1 MLNLIDKLENRLK
14 NTKNENLMKY
24 FFQLTLNEK
33 RIFKYDSNHRNESL
47 NKLYTLEVEIKNHNN
62 LIDSLNSYFA
72 SELVEGENML
82 KCDICNRKFPF
93 IKEKTILFLPEIL
106 IILLKRFEYNVE
118 TKENVKLNNYFEFPL
133 ELSLNNY
140 FDIIEKNNEKIQNNY
155 KYNLFGIVLHE
166 DNTNNGHYWSILK
179 NNGEIWTCFDDKLVY
194 NIDIVKLKQFAF
206 GMDNNNDGD
215 FIFENN
221 RNAYLLFYI
230 KKNNINCENFVN
242 INSINLIKKVYG
254 ISKS

>member
-33 RIFKYDSNHRNESL
+33 RIFKYDCNHRNESL

-82 KCDICNRKFPF
+82 KCDICNRKFPI

-118 TKENVKLNNYFEFPL
+118 TKENVKSNN
-133 ELSLNNY
+133 
-140 FDIIEKNNEKIQNNY
+140 
-155 KYNLFGIVLHE
+155 
-166 DNTNNGHYWSILK
+166 
-179 NNGEIWTCFDDKLVY
+179 
-194 NIDIVKLKQFAF
+194 
-206 GMDNNNDGD
+206 
-215 FIFENN
+215 
-221 RNAYLLFYI
+221 
-230 KKNNINCENFVN
+230 
-242 INSINLIKKVYG
+242 
-254 ISKS
+254 